1 MNKFKSILIFFILIS
16 IFTIFKA
23 SNSEAYSEPNCVVID
38 GKVVAPGVDPSE
50 EQAFCVTEADVV
62 KVTIREVGLCKSSPS
77 APTTSA
83 QFNGGLG
90 GDGQECS
97 KIYYDPTGVGE
108 TVSISK
114 TSTIALN
121 DSYTLDPNIGTYSYG
136 YVITSNIQTVSFV
149 KEFTTAIFSNDLESD
164 GTWCGTKND
173 VPLIDNNSA
182 FTNGTICGPEENAV
196 RAASGERQ
204 ELIYNLCELGESCKD
219 SSNLGAGNFKTTLN
233 FTNVNGT
240 GRSLNV
246 YLVNKNNGWL
256 PESVSTTERNL
267 LWVQQL
273 SAPLTTTGTETITI
287 AFDKSSVATIEN
299 MGSAEPEQPNEYFL
313 SGGPVELIISAASGE
328 VF

>member
-1 MNKFKSILIFFILIS
+1 
-16 IFTIFKA
+16 
-23 SNSEAYSEPNCVVID
+23 VVTG
-38 GKVVAPGVDPSE
+38 GKVVAPSE
-50 EQAFCVTEADVV
+50 EDVFCVTEADVV

-114 TSTIALN
+114 TSTIALK

-136 YVITSNIQTVSFV
+136 YVITSNIQTVYFV
-149 KEFTTAIFSNDLESD
+149 KEFTEAIFTPDPIWGTSD
-164 GTWCGTKND
+164 GTWCGTRNN
-173 VPLIDNNSA
+173 VALIDNNSA
-182 FTNGTICGPEENAV
+182 FTNGTICGNESDV

-204 ELIYNLCELGESCKD
+204 ELIFNICEIGEDCKD
-219 SSNLGAGNFKTTLN
+219 SNNTGEGIFRTTLN

-240 GRSLNV
+240 GRSLDV
-246 YLVNKNNGWL
+246 YIVNKDNGRL
-256 PESVSTTERNL
+256 PTIVSTNERNL
-267 LWVQQL
+267 LWIQQL
-273 SAPLTTTGTETITI
+273 SAPVTTTGTETITI

-299 MGSAEPEQPNEYFL
+299 MGGAPNNEYFL

>member
-23 SNSEAYSEPNCVVID
+23 SNSEAYSEPNCVVTG
-38 GKVVAPGVDPSE
+38 GKVVAPSE
-50 EQAFCVTEADVV
+50 ADVFCVTEVDVV

-114 TSTIALN
+114 TSTIAL
-121 DSYTLDPNIGTYSYG
+121 DDAYTLIPNIGTYTYG
-136 YVITSNIQTVSFV
+136 YVITSNIQTVYFV
-149 KEFTTAIFSNDLESD
+149 KEFTSSISSTGTTLTS
-164 GTWCGTKND
+164 GTWCGTKNNVSRLD
-173 VPLIDNNSA
+173 SNSKYI
-182 FTNGTICGPEENAV
+182 NGTICGTESIV
-196 RAASGERQ
+196 RAASGERE
-204 ELIYNLCELGESCKD
+204 ELIYNICEIGESCQD
-219 SSNLGAGNFKTTLN
+219 SGGGLGTFRTTIN
-233 FTNVNGT
+233 FTNVNNT
-240 GRSLNV
+240 GRSLDV
-246 YLVNKNNGWL
+246 YITNIGDGKL
-256 PESVSTTERNL
+256 PTAVSSFERNL

-273 SAPLTTTGTETITI
+273 QNPITTTGDDIITI

-299 MGSAEPEQPNEYFL
+299 DGGTPNLYFL
-313 SGGPVELIISAASGE
+313 SGGPVELILSATSGE

>member
-23 SNSEAYSEPNCVVID
+23 SNSEAYSEPNCVVTG
-38 GKVVAPGVDPSE
+38 GKVVAPSE
-50 EQAFCVTEADVV
+50 ADVFCVTEADVV

-114 TSTIALN
+114 TSTIALK

-149 KEFTTAIFSNDLESD
+149 KEFTTTIFSDNSDTD

-173 VPLIDNNSA
+173 VLLIDNNSEY
-182 FTNGTICGPEENAV
+182 TRGTICGTESDV

-204 ELIYNLCELGESCKD
+204 ELVFNICEIGENCKD
-219 SSNLGAGNFKTTLN
+219 SDNTGGGIFRTTLN

-240 GRSLNV
+240 GRSLDV
-246 YLVNKNNGWL
+246 YIVNKDNGRL
-256 PESVSTTERNL
+256 PTIVSTNERNL
-267 LWVQQL
+267 LWIQQL
-273 SAPLTTTGTETITI
+273 SAPVTTTGTETITI

-299 MGSAEPEQPNEYFL
+299 MGGDPNEYFL

>member
-149 KEFTTAIFSNDLESD
+149 KEFTNSISST
-164 GTWCGTKND
+164 GTTLTSGTCCGTKNNVSRLD
-173 VPLIDNNSA
+173 SNSKYI
-182 FTNGTICGPEENAV
+182 NGTICGTESVV
-196 RAASGERQ
+196 RAASGERE
-204 ELIYNLCELGESCKD
+204 ELIYNICEIGVACQDSGGGLGTFS
-219 SSNLGAGNFKTTLN
+219 TTIN
-233 FTNVNGT
+233 FTNVNNSY
-240 GRSLNV
+240 SLFCV
-246 YLVNKNNGWL
+246 L
-256 PESVSTTERNL
+256 NL
-267 LWVQQL
+267 
-273 SAPLTTTGTETITI
+273 
-287 AFDKSSVATIEN
+287 
-299 MGSAEPEQPNEYFL
+299 M
-313 SGGPVELIISAASGE
+313 
-328 VF
+328 

>member
-23 SNSEAYSEPNCVVID
+23 SNSEAYVEPNCVVTG
-38 GKVVAPGVDPSE
+38 GKVVAPSE
-50 EQAFCVTEADVV
+50 EEVFCVTEADVV

-77 APTTSA
+77 APTISA
-83 QFNGGLG
+83 QFNGDLG

-114 TSTIALN
+114 TSTIALK

-149 KEFTTAIFSNDLESD
+149 KEFTTAIFSNNLESD

-173 VPLIDNNSA
+173 VPLIDNNSK

-204 ELIYNLCELGESCKD
+204 ELIFNICQVGEPCKD
-219 SSNLGAGNFKTTLN
+219 SNNDPNDVGNFRTTLN

-240 GRSLNV
+240 GRSLDV
-246 YLVNKNNGWL
+246 YIVNKDNGRL
-256 PESVSTTERNL
+256 PTSVSTDERNL

-299 MGSAEPEQPNEYFL
+299 MGSADPEQPNEYFL

>member
-1 MNKFKSILIFFILIS
+1 MIMNKFKSILIFFIFIS
-16 IFTIFKA
+16 VFTIFKA
-23 SNSEAYSEPNCVVID
+23 SNSEAYSEPPCTVTD
-38 GKVVAPGVDPSE
+38 GKVVAPS
-50 EQAFCVTEADVV
+50 ANLFCVTETDVV

-114 TSTIALN
+114 TSTIALK

-149 KEFTTAIFSNDLESD
+149 KEFTTDIVSD
-164 GTWCGTKND
+164 GEFTNGTWCGTKNNRT
-173 VPLIDNNSA
+173 LLNSNDLYL
-182 FTNGTICGPEENAV
+182 NGTICGTEEEV

-204 ELIYNLCELGESCKD
+204 ELIYNICPLGTSCQD
-219 SSNLGAGNFKTTLN
+219 SDGSEGGSFVATLN
-233 FTNVNGT
+233 FTNINNT
-240 GRSLNV
+240 GRSLDV
-246 YLVNKNNGWL
+246 YIVNKSNGWL
-256 PESVSTTERNL
+256 PPTVSPDERNL

-273 SAPLTTTGTETITI
+273 SAPITPTGDDTITI
-287 AFDKSSVATIEN
+287 AFDKSSVATVEN
-299 MGSAEPEQPNEYFL
+299 NGGTPNNKYFL
-313 SGGPVELIISAASGE
+313 SGGPVELLISATSGE